1 MVDDE
6 RLKQLRALGIKS
18 ASFTGDGQVMS
29 VEFFPTIP
37 ALDFDTLVPP
47 APGEVPTI
55 APTEA
60 SPEAPPLPDAF
71 ARILKRGSVS

>member
-18 ASFTGDGQVMS
+18 VTFYSNEEIHS
-29 VEFFPTIP
+29 VEFFPTISP
-37 ALDFDTLVPP
+37 LNLDTLVPP
-47 APGEVPTI
+47 AHSEVDTI
-55 APTEA
+55 APPATE
-60 SPEAPPLPDAF
+60 PEAPPLPGAF